1 MFLKMSLAYSKFLI
15 KTEFSMVLTT
25 FNFGFG
31 NVDCFHTNGHWNVVK
46 VSFYVTR

>member
-31 NVDCFHTNGHWNVVK
+31 NVDCCIKTGIGML
-46 VSFYVTR
+46 